1 VTIEEIQKWEWEF
14 AKRKG
19 VPQDYEAA
27 LKMAILKLG
36 EETGEVYRGILKEDW
51 ENVQEECFDVL
62 SFLCKITSLMEEFH
76 GARKWSDVIQE
87 KIDTVEKR
95 GKIDPKTHRATKIA
109 EEIERDKNKEAN

>member
-1 VTIEEIQKWEWEF
+1 MTIEEIQKWEWEF

-27 LKMAILKLG
+27 LKMALLKLG
-36 EETGEVYRGILKEDW
+36 EETGEICRGILKEDW

-62 SFLCKITSLMEEFH
+62 CKITNLMEEFH

-87 KIDTVEKR
+87 KIGIVEKR
-95 GKIDPKTHRATKIA
+95 GKIDSKTHRAAKITM
-109 EEIERDKNKEAN
+109 EIEREKKKEVK